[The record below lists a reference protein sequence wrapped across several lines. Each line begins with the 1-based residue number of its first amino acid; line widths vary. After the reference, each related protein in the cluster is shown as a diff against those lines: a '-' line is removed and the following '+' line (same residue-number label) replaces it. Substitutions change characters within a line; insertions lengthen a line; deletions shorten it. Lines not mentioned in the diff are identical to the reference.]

1 MSESDGQTAV
11 PPDRNLAVE
20 LVRVTEAAAL
30 AAGRWIGR
38 GEKNA
43 ADQAAVDAMRLM
55 FATVEMDGLVVIG
68 EGEKDEA
75 PMLYNGESVGAGQG
89 PRVDVAV
96 DPLEG
101 TTLTALGQ
109 PNACSVIALSE
120 RGTMLFPDT
129 FYLEKLAV
137 GPNAA
142 SAIDITASAGEN
154 VSRVADALGKS
165 PRDIVVVVLDRD
177 RNGELIEELRRI
189 GARVQLIPH
198 GDTAPAIAV
207 ARIASGVDMVMGVGG
222 GTEGVLAAAALKCL
236 GGAMQARLW
245 PRDDAERAPLA
256 ALGKAPST
264 VLTTDV
270 LVAGQDVF
278 VAATGVTSGS
288 VLGGVLYT
296 YDGATTESIVMRS
309 RSGTIR
315 RIYAEHRFEK
325 LERFTG
331 RQYRFRRDAGA

>member
-1 MSESDGQTAV
+1 MSDTSDSHKGV

-55 FATVEMDGLVVIG
+55 LSTVEMEGIVVIG

-75 PMLYNGESVGAGQG
+75 PMLYNGEAVGAGHG

-109 PNACSVIALSE
+109 PNALSVIAVSE

-129 FYLEKLAV
+129 FYLDKLAV
-137 GPNAA
+137 GPTAA
-142 SAIDITASAGEN
+142 GAIDITASATEN
-154 VSRVADALGKS
+154 VARVADAMGKS
-165 PRDIVVVVLDRD
+165 PRDVVVVVLERD
-177 RNGELIEELRRI
+177 RNAELIEELRQV

-207 ARIASGVDMVMGVGG
+207 ARVASGVDMVMGVGG

-245 PRDDAERAPLA
+245 PRDDDERKKLA
-256 ALGKAPST
+256 LMGKDPAT
-264 VLTTDV
+264 VLNTDD

-278 VAATGVTSGS
+278 VAATGVTTGS
-288 VLGGVLYT
+288 LLAGVLYNW
-296 YDGATTESIVMRS
+296 DGATTESIVMRS

-331 RQYRFRRDAGA
+331 QQYRFTHHPT